1 MKKLAAIIKKARPI
15 GLAFALLMPLFACQN
30 GNAPTET
37 PEPTAIVT
45 EQPTIAPTSDT
56 EERKRAEVEARVRKY
71 CELVQPDEDEQ
82 RQYEQ
87 AGLKVEA
94 IAEGRDL
101 VYVYTYLTVEYVSV
115 SSLRESL
122 DAMGE
127 SFKEDYLDLA
137 AFAGDDSVRLV
148 LRYFSASGKQLI
160 EYVIDKDYEPAGAVT
175 DYDPEG
181 YESLSS
187 LAESEYFNTLL
198 RTSGNNNI
206 RVSAE
211 AEGDDTLIIKH
222 TIRRTLTPYTL
233 NHLRIKW
240 ERHMK
245 EEGEASTD
253 YMRYMIETLVPSVD
267 ADKVLII
274 FRLYDF
280 SEKQVSE
287 YCAEIRSNDL

>member
-1 MKKLAAIIKKARPI
+1 MKKLISAINKVLPI
-15 GLAFALLMPLFACQN
+15 GLAFALLLPLFACKKSE
-30 GNAPTET
+30 APLAT

-45 EQPTIAPTSDT
+45 ERPTIAPTSDT
-56 EERKRAEVEARVRKY
+56 EERKWAEVEARVREY
-71 CELVQPDEDEQ
+71 CRLLQPDEDEQ

-87 AGLKVEA
+87 AGMKGEV

-222 TIRRTLTPYTL
+222 TIRRTFTPYAL
-233 NHLRIKW
+233 NNLRIKW

-267 ADKVLII
+267 ADKVLIV

-287 YCAEIRSNDL
+287 YCAEIRSNDM